1 MPPKK
6 KPPVKKQTKKSPP
19 KKAPTKKPKAVQ
31 ERKRANASDAD
42 GRARK
47 SSRLLGIDPP
57 SSSSD
62 TVSDPQVRLVEQD
75 KKKPTIEKLSNS
87 APDSSAPC
95 SMLVIANEAAT
106 EASKPEMA
114 GEEAKSSK
122 VAKMRSPLKPK
133 LKKNSNKGGIFLNYL

>member
-31 ERKRANASDAD
+31 ERKRANASDVD

-47 SSRLLGIDPP
+47 SSRLL
-57 SSSSD
+57 
-62 TVSDPQVRLVEQD
+62 
-75 KKKPTIEKLSNS
+75 

-95 SMLVIANEAAT
+95 SMLVIANEAAA